1 MRFAG
6 TGICI
11 REQLGGFEVTKV
23 ELKEM
28 TLTDFKGQPEKKVTF
43 GHRTIVSGPNGCG
56 KTTLADAHM
65 WVFCDK
71 DYSLKSNPDIR
82 PDDGRECLPR
92 ADIDLLIDGKPV
104 SVAKFQKRTE
114 SKLKDGKPGKVA
126 LSNKYEINGVPKA
139 ERDFKADLKERG
151 FDFDNFL
158 MLSHMEI
165 FTGLKDADARKI
177 LFSMSDGAGKS
188 DLEIAKKV
196 PDCAELVPLLETY
209 KADEIKAMNSATLK
223 KAEEQL
229 KAVPNQIIGME
240 QSKVDADTA
249 ELELQKNALQEQIS
263 DLEKQIAQSG
273 NEKAGEIKAELAGL
287 RTKLLEIDS
296 KAKADLL
303 EQKSSVCNKVSSLE
317 LDRNIKTSELNRKAS
332 ALEYLRAQKKDLLEK
347 LQNARTQYPKIKDTE
362 WDNTALE
369 CVKSETFKDA
379 DTICPTCG
387 QNLPPEQIEQLK
399 SRFEQKKQERIN
411 QQLKSKEEWEQDKKR
426 KLDEVIQIG
435 NKASADMKEA
445 HKQEENLTSE
455 ISKLTG
461 ELEQIKTSLDAENK
475 NLEAI
480 PKEPDLS
487 GNAEYQQI
495 LASIK
500 EKQQELNSL
509 DDGEGAKK
517 QLSEQLSDKKQ
528 ELAAVNQKIGEANN
542 NVRIDEQIEKLQE
555 NQKQYAQSKADA
567 QMILDEL
574 KSLSMAKNTAL
585 EDAVN
590 QYFDGVK
597 VKLFD
602 TQKNGEVVDACIW
615 YAQDKDGNWKKLV
628 GNANTALMMKGKIA
642 IMDGLQKFYGVSY
655 PIFVDCAAELD
666 NSSLAGIKADA
677 QLIFLKVAEG
687 DMTVTEI

>member
-1 MRFAG
+1 MNKIEVRE
-6 TGICI
+6 I
-11 REQLGGFEVTKV
+11 R
-23 ELKEM
+23 
-28 TLTDFKGQPEKKVTF
+28 LTDFKGQQEKRIEF
-43 GHRTIVSGPNGCG
+43 GHRTVVSGKNGCG
-56 KTTLADAHM
+56 KTTLADAFM

-92 ADIDLLIDGKPV
+92 VDIDLVIDGKPV

-114 SKLKDGKPGKVA
+114 SKPKDGKPGKVA

-165 FTGLKDADARKI
+165 FTDLKDADARKI
-177 LFSMSDGAGKS
+177 LFSMSDGAGKT
-188 DLEIAKKV
+188 DLEIAKTV
-196 PDCAELVPLLETY
+196 PDCTELAPLLETY

-229 KAVPNQIIGME
+229 KAIPNQIIGME
-240 QSKVDADTA
+240 HSKVDADTA
-249 ELELQKNALQEQIS
+249 ELELQKNVLHEQIA
-263 DLEKQIAQSG
+263 DIEKQIAQSG

-287 RTKLLEIDS
+287 STKLLEIVS

-303 EQKSSVCNKVSSLE
+303 EQKSSVCNKVSTLE
-317 LDRNIKTSELNRKAS
+317 LDRNIKTSELNRKTS
-332 ALEYLRAQKKDLLEK
+332 TLESLRAQKKELLEK
-347 LQNARTQYPKIKDTE
+347 LQNARTQYPKIKDAE
-362 WDNTALE
+362 WDSSTLE
-369 CVKSETFKDA
+369 SIESETFKDA

-411 QQLKSKEEWEQDKKR
+411 QQLKAEEEWEQDKKR

-445 HKQEENLTSE
+445 HKQEETLTSE
-455 ISKLTG
+455 ISKLTD
-461 ELEQIKTSLDAENK
+461 ELEQIKTYLDAENK

-480 PKEPDLS
+480 PKEPDFS
-487 GNAEYQQI
+487 ENAEYQQI

-509 DDGEGAKK
+509 DNGEEVKK
-517 QLSEQLSDKKQ
+517 QLSEQLSGKKQ
-528 ELAAVNQKIGEANN
+528 ELAAVNQRIGEANN

-555 NQKQYAQSKADA
+555 SQKQYAQSKADA

-590 QYFDGVK
+590 KYFDGVK

-615 YAQDKDGNWKKLV
+615 YVQDKDGNWKKLI

>member
-1 MRFAG
+1 MKKIEVRE
-6 TGICI
+6 I
-11 REQLGGFEVTKV
+11 R
-23 ELKEM
+23 
-28 TLTDFKGQPEKKVTF
+28 LTDFKGQQEKKVEF
-43 GHRTIVSGPNGCG
+43 GHRAIVSGKNGCG
-56 KTTLADAHM
+56 KTTLADAFM

-92 ADIDLLIDGKPV
+92 VDIDLVIDGKPV

-114 SKLKDGKPGKVA
+114 SKPKDGKPGKVA

-165 FTGLKDADARKI
+165 FTDLKDADARKI

-188 DLEIAKKV
+188 DLEIAKTV
-196 PDCAELVPLLETY
+196 PDCTELAPLLETY

-229 KAVPNQIIGME
+229 KAIPNQIIGME
-240 QSKVDADTA
+240 HSKVDADTA
-249 ELELQKNALQEQIS
+249 ELELQKNVLHEQIA
-263 DLEKQIAQSG
+263 DIEKQIAQSG

-287 RTKLLEIDS
+287 STKLLEIVS

-303 EQKSSVCNKVSSLE
+303 EQKSSVCNKVSTLE
-317 LDRNIKTSELNRKAS
+317 LDRNIKTSELNRKTS
-332 ALEYLRAQKKDLLEK
+332 ALESLRAQKKELLEK
-347 LQNARTQYPKIKDTE
+347 LQNARTQYPKIKDAE
-362 WDNTALE
+362 WDSSTLE
-369 CVKSETFKDA
+369 SIESETFKDA

-387 QNLPPEQIEQLK
+387 QNLPTEQIEQLK

-411 QQLKSKEEWEQDKKR
+411 QQLKAQEEWEQDKKR

-445 HKQEENLTSE
+445 HKQEETLTSE

-480 PKEPDLS
+480 PKEPDFS

-509 DDGEGAKK
+509 DDGEEAKK
-517 QLSEQLSDKKQ
+517 QLSEQLSGKKQ
-528 ELAAVNQKIGEANN
+528 ELAAVNQRIGEANN

-555 NQKQYAQSKADA
+555 SQKQYAQSKADA

-590 QYFDGVK
+590 KYFDGVK

-615 YAQDKDGNWKKLV
+615 YVQDKDGNWKKLI
-628 GNANTALMMKGKIA
+628 GNANTALMMKGKIT

-666 NSSLAGIKADA
+666 NSSLSGIKADA
-677 QLIFLKVAEG
+677 QLILLKVAEG
-687 DMTVTEI
+687 DMTVTKV

>member
-1 MRFAG
+1 MKKIEVRE
-6 TGICI
+6 I
-11 REQLGGFEVTKV
+11 R
-23 ELKEM
+23 
-28 TLTDFKGQPEKKVTF
+28 LTDFKGQSEKKIGF
-43 GHRTIVSGPNGCG
+43 GHRAIVSGKNGCG
-56 KTTLADAHM
+56 KTTLADAFM

-92 ADIDLLIDGKPV
+92 VDVDLVIDGKPV

-114 SKLKDGKPGKVA
+114 SKPKDGKPGKVA

-165 FTGLKDADARKI
+165 FTDLKDADARKI

-188 DLEIAKKV
+188 DLEIAKTV
-196 PDCAELVPLLETY
+196 PDCAELVPFLETY

-229 KAVPNQIIGME
+229 KAIPNQIIGME
-240 QSKVDADTA
+240 QSKVDTDVA
-249 ELELQKNALQEQIS
+249 ELELQKNALQEQLS
-263 DLEKQIAQSG
+263 DLEKQIAQAG

-296 KAKADLL
+296 KAKANLL
-303 EQKSSVCNKVSSLE
+303 EQKSSVCNKVSTLE
-317 LDRNIKTSELNRKAS
+317 LDRNIKTSELNRKTS
-332 ALEYLRAQKKDLLEK
+332 ALESLRAQKKDLLEK

-387 QNLPPEQIEQLK
+387 QNLPAEQIEQLK

-411 QQLKSKEEWEQDKKR
+411 QQLKAKEEWEQDKKR
-426 KLDEVIQIG
+426 KLDEVIQVG

-445 HKQEENLTSE
+445 HKQEETLTSE
-455 ISKLTG
+455 ISKLTD

-487 GNAEYQQI
+487 GNAKYQQI

-509 DDGEGAKK
+509 DDGEEAKK
-517 QLSEQLSDKKQ
+517 QLSEQLSGKKQ
-528 ELAAVNQKIGEANN
+528 ELAAANQKIGEANN

-555 NQKQYAQSKADA
+555 SKKQHAQNKADA

-602 TQKNGEVVDACIW
+602 TQKNGEVVDAFIW
-615 YAQDKDGNWKKLV
+615 YVQDKDGDWKKLI

>member
-1 MRFAG
+1 MRK
-6 TGICI
+6 IEVREI
-11 REQLGGFEVTKV
+11 R
-23 ELKEM
+23 
-28 TLTDFKGQPEKKVTF
+28 LTDFKGQQEKKVEF
-43 GHRTIVSGPNGCG
+43 GHRTIVSGKNGCG

-65 WVFCDK
+65 WEFCDK

-92 ADIDLLIDGKPV
+92 VDSELVIDGKPV

-114 SKLKDGKPGKVA
+114 SKPKDGKPGKIA

-165 FTGLKDADARKI
+165 FTDLKDADARKI
-177 LFSMSDGAGKS
+177 LFSMSDGAGKT
-188 DLEIAKKV
+188 DLEIAKTV

-229 KAVPNQIIGME
+229 KAIPNQIIGME

-263 DLEKQIAQSG
+263 DLEKQIAQAG
-273 NEKAGEIKAELAGL
+273 NEKAGEIKAELSGL
-287 RTKLLEIDS
+287 RTKLLEIGS

-303 EQKSSVCNKVSSLE
+303 EKKSSVCNKVSSLE
-317 LDRNIKTSELNRKAS
+317 LDRNIKTSELNRKTS
-332 ALEYLRAQKKDLLEK
+332 ALESLRVQKKDLLEK
-347 LQNARTQYPKIKDTE
+347 LQNARTQYPKIKNTE
-362 WDNTALE
+362 WDNSTLE
-369 CVKSETFKDA
+369 SIESETFKDA

-411 QQLKSKEEWEQDKKR
+411 QQLKAKEEWEHNKKR
-426 KLDEVIQIG
+426 KLDEVIQVG

-461 ELEQIKTSLDAENK
+461 ELEQIKTYLDAENK

-480 PKEPDLS
+480 PKEPDFS

-509 DDGEGAKK
+509 DNGEEAKK
-517 QLSEQLSDKKQ
+517 QISEQLSDKKQ
-528 ELAAVNQKIGEANN
+528 ELAAVNQRIGEANN

-555 NQKQYAQSKADA
+555 SQKQYAQKKADA

-615 YAQDKDGNWKKLV
+615 YVQDKDGDWKKLI

-677 QLIFLKVAEG
+677 QLIFLKVSEG

>member
-1 MRFAG
+1 MKKIEVRE
-6 TGICI
+6 I
-11 REQLGGFEVTKV
+11 R
-23 ELKEM
+23 
-28 TLTDFKGQPEKKVTF
+28 LTDFKGQSEKKIEF
-43 GHRTIVSGPNGCG
+43 GHRTVVSGKNGCG
-56 KTTLADAHM
+56 KTTLADAFM

-92 ADIDLLIDGKPV
+92 VDIDLVIDGKPV

-114 SKLKDGKPGKVA
+114 SKPKDGKPGKVA

-165 FTGLKDADARKI
+165 FTDLKDADARKI
-177 LFSMSDGAGKS
+177 LFSMSDGAEKS
-188 DLEIAKKV
+188 DLEIAKTV

-229 KAVPNQIIGME
+229 KAIPNQIIGME
-240 QSKVDADTA
+240 QSKVDTDTA

-263 DLEKQIAQSG
+263 DLEKQIAQAG

-317 LDRNIKTSELNRKAS
+317 LDRNIKTSELNRKTS
-332 ALEYLRAQKKDLLEK
+332 ALESLRAKKKNLLEK

-387 QNLPPEQIEQLK
+387 QNLPAEQIEQLK

-411 QQLKSKEEWEQDKKR
+411 QQLKAKEEWEQDKKR
-426 KLDEVIQIG
+426 KLDEVIQVG
-435 NKASADMKEA
+435 NKAYADMKEA
-445 HKQEENLTSE
+445 HKQEETLTSE
-455 ISKLTG
+455 ISKLTD

-500 EKQQELNSL
+500 EKQQKLNSL
-509 DDGEGAKK
+509 DNGEEAKK
-517 QLSEQLSDKKQ
+517 QISEQLSDKKQ

-555 NQKQYAQSKADA
+555 SQKQYAQSKADA

-590 QYFDGVK
+590 QYFDGIK

-615 YAQDKDGNWKKLV
+615 YVQDKDGNWKKLI
-628 GNANTALMMKGKIA
+628 GNANTSLMMKGKIA

>member
-1 MRFAG
+1 MKKIEVRE
-6 TGICI
+6 I
-11 REQLGGFEVTKV
+11 R
-23 ELKEM
+23 
-28 TLTDFKGQPEKKVTF
+28 LTDFKGQSEKKIEF
-43 GHRTIVSGPNGCG
+43 GHRTIVSGKNGCG
-56 KTTLADAHM
+56 KTTLADSFM
-65 WVFCDK
+65 WAFCDK

-92 ADIDLLIDGKPV
+92 VDIDLVIDGKPV
-104 SVAKFQKRTE
+104 SVEKFQKRTE
-114 SKLKDGKPGKVA
+114 SKPKDGKPGKVA

-165 FTGLKDADARKI
+165 FTYLKDADARKI

-188 DLEIAKKV
+188 DLEIAKTV

-229 KAVPNQIIGME
+229 KAIPNQIIGME
-240 QSKVDADTA
+240 QSKVDTDVA

-263 DLEKQIAQSG
+263 DLEKQIAQAG

-296 KAKADLL
+296 KAKSDLL
-303 EQKSSVCNKVSSLE
+303 EKKSSVCNKVSSLE
-317 LDRNIKTSELNRKAS
+317 LDRNIKTSELNRKTS
-332 ALEYLRAQKKDLLEK
+332 ALENLRVQKKELLEK
-347 LQNARTQYPKIKDTE
+347 LQNARTQYPKIKDAE
-362 WDNTALE
+362 WDSSTLE
-369 CVKSETFKDA
+369 SIESETFKDT

-387 QNLPPEQIEQLK
+387 QNLPSEQIEQLK
-399 SRFEQKKQERIN
+399 NRFEQKKQERIN
-411 QQLKSKEEWEQDKKR
+411 QQLKAKEEWEQDKKR
-426 KLDEVIQIG
+426 KLDEVIQFG

-445 HKQEENLTSE
+445 HKQEETLTSE
-455 ISKLTG
+455 ISKLAD
-461 ELEQIKTSLDAENK
+461 ELEQIKNSLDAENK
-475 NLEAI
+475 NLKAI
-480 PKEPDLS
+480 PKEPDFS

-495 LASIK
+495 LTSIK
-500 EKQQELNSL
+500 EKEQELNSL
-509 DDGEGAKK
+509 DDGEEAKK
-517 QLSEQLSDKKQ
+517 QLSEQLSGKKQ
-528 ELAAVNQKIGEANN
+528 ELAAVNQKIGESNN

-555 NQKQYAQSKADA
+555 SQKQYAQNKADA

-585 EDAVN
+585 EDTVN
-590 QYFDGVK
+590 QYFEGVK

-615 YAQDKDGNWKKLV
+615 YVQDKDGNWKKLI
-628 GNANTALMMKGKIA
+628 GNSNTALMMKGKIA

>member
-1 MRFAG
+1 MKK
-6 TGICI
+6 IEI
-11 REQLGGFEVTKV
+11 REIR
-23 ELKEM
+23 
-28 TLTDFKGQPEKKVTF
+28 LTDFKGQQEKKVEF
-43 GHRTIVSGPNGCG
+43 GHRTVVSGKNGCG
-56 KTTLADAHM
+56 KTTLADAFM

-92 ADIDLLIDGKPV
+92 VDIDLVIDGKPV

-114 SKLKDGKPGKVA
+114 SKPKDGKPGKVA

-177 LFSMSDGAGKS
+177 LFSMSDSAGKS
-188 DLEIAKKV
+188 DLEIAKTV

-229 KAVPNQIIGME
+229 KAIPNQIIGME

-263 DLEKQIAQSG
+263 DLETQIAQSG
-273 NEKAGEIKAELAGL
+273 NEKAGEIKVELTGL
-287 RTKLLEIDS
+287 RTRLLEIDS

-317 LDRNIKTSELNRKAS
+317 LDRNIKTSELNRKTS
-332 ALEYLRAQKKDLLEK
+332 TLESLRAQKKELLEK
-347 LQNARTQYPKIKDTE
+347 LQNARTQYPKIKDAE
-362 WDNTALE
+362 WDSSTLE
-369 CVKSETFKDA
+369 SIESETFKDA

-387 QNLPPEQIEQLK
+387 QNLPTEQIEQLK

-411 QQLKSKEEWEQDKKR
+411 QQLKAQEEWEQDKKR

-445 HKQEENLTSE
+445 HKQEETLTSE
-455 ISKLTG
+455 ISKLTD

-480 PKEPDLS
+480 PKEPDLP

-495 LASIK
+495 LISIK
-500 EKQQELNSL
+500 EKEQELNSL
-509 DDGEGAKK
+509 DDGEEAKK
-517 QLSEQLSDKKQ
+517 QLSEQLSGKKQ
-528 ELAAVNQKIGEANN
+528 ELTAVNQKIGEANN
-542 NVRIDEQIEKLQE
+542 NARIDEQIEKLQE
-555 NQKQYAQSKADA
+555 SQKQYAQSKADA

-590 QYFDGVK
+590 KYFDGVK

-615 YAQDKDGNWKKLV
+615 YVQDKDGNWKKLI

-666 NSSLAGIKADA
+666 NSSLAEIKADA

-687 DMTVTEI
+687 DMAVTEI

>member
-1 MRFAG
+1 MKKIEVRE
-6 TGICI
+6 I
-11 REQLGGFEVTKV
+11 R
-23 ELKEM
+23 
-28 TLTDFKGQPEKKVTF
+28 LTDFKGQSEKKIEF
-43 GHRTIVSGPNGCG
+43 GHRAVVSGKNGCG
-56 KTTLADAHM
+56 KTTLADAFM

-92 ADIDLLIDGKPV
+92 VDIDLVINGKPV

-114 SKLKDGKPGKVA
+114 SKPKDGKPGKVA

-139 ERDFKADLKERG
+139 ERDFKSDLKERG

-188 DLEIAKKV
+188 DLEIAKTV

-229 KAVPNQIIGME
+229 KAIPNQIIGME
-240 QSKVDADTA
+240 QAKVDVDVA

-263 DLEKQIAQSG
+263 DLETQIAQAG

-287 RTKLLEIDS
+287 RTKLLEAES
-296 KAKADLL
+296 RAKADSLK
-303 EQKSSVCNKVSSLE
+303 QKSLVCNKISDLE
-317 LDRNIKTSELNRKAS
+317 LDRNIKTSELNKKTS
-332 ALEYLRAQKKDLLEK
+332 ALESLRAQKKELLEK

-362 WDNTALE
+362 WDNTVLE
-369 CVKSETFKDA
+369 SIKSETFKDA

-387 QNLPPEQIEQLK
+387 QSLPPEQIEQLK

-411 QQLKSKEEWEQDKKR
+411 QQLKAKEEWEQGKKR
-426 KLDEVIQIG
+426 KLDEVIEVG

-445 HKQEENLTSE
+445 HKQEETLTSE
-455 ISKLTG
+455 ISKLTD

-480 PKEPDLS
+480 LKEPDFS
-487 GNAEYQQI
+487 KNAEYQQI
-495 LASIK
+495 LVSIK
-500 EKQQELNSL
+500 EKEQELNSL
-509 DDGEGAKK
+509 DDGEEAKK
-517 QLSEQLSDKKQ
+517 QLSEQLSGKKQ

-555 NQKQYAQSKADA
+555 SQKQYAQSKADT

-585 EDAVN
+585 EDTVN
-590 QYFDGVK
+590 KYFDGVK

-615 YAQDKDGNWKKLV
+615 YVQDKDGDWKKLV

-666 NSSLAGIKADA
+666 NSSLAGIKAYA
-677 QLIFLKVAEG
+677 QLIFLKVAEW
-687 DMTVTEI
+687 DMKVAEI

>member
-1 MRFAG
+1 MKKIEVRE
-6 TGICI
+6 I
-11 REQLGGFEVTKV
+11 R
-23 ELKEM
+23 
-28 TLTDFKGQPEKKVTF
+28 LTDFKGQQEKKVEF
-43 GHRTIVSGPNGCG
+43 GHRAIVSGKNGCG
-56 KTTLADAHM
+56 KTTLADAFM

-92 ADIDLLIDGKPV
+92 VDIDLAIDGKPV

-114 SKLKDGKPGKVA
+114 SKPKDGKPGKVA

-165 FTGLKDADARKI
+165 FTDLKDADARKI

-188 DLEIAKKV
+188 DLEIAKTV
-196 PDCAELVPLLETY
+196 PDCAELMPLLETY

-229 KAVPNQIIGME
+229 KAIPNQIIGME
-240 QSKVDADTA
+240 HSKVDADTA

-263 DLEKQIAQSG
+263 DLEKQITQAG

-317 LDRNIKTSELNRKAS
+317 LDRNIKTSELNRKTS
-332 ALEYLRAQKKDLLEK
+332 TLESLRAQKKELLEK
-347 LQNARTQYPKIKDTE
+347 LQNARTQYPKIKDAE
-362 WDNTALE
+362 WDSSTLE
-369 CVKSETFKDA
+369 SIESETFKDA

-387 QNLPPEQIEQLK
+387 QNLPTEQIEQLK

-411 QQLKSKEEWEQDKKR
+411 QQLKAQEEWEQDKKR

-445 HKQEENLTSE
+445 HKQEETLTSE
-455 ISKLTG
+455 ISKLTD

-495 LASIK
+495 LISIK
-500 EKQQELNSL
+500 EKEQELNSL
-509 DDGEGAKK
+509 DDGEEAKK
-517 QLSEQLSDKKQ
+517 QLSEQLSGKKQ
-528 ELAAVNQKIGEANN
+528 ELTAVNQKIGEANN

-555 NQKQYAQSKADA
+555 SQKQYAQSKADA

-574 KSLSMAKNTAL
+574 KALNMAKNTAL

-615 YAQDKDGNWKKLV
+615 YAQDKDGNWKKLI

-666 NSSLAGIKADA
+666 NSSLAGIKADT

-687 DMTVTEI
+687 DMTVTEV

>member
-1 MRFAG
+1 MKKIEVRE
-6 TGICI
+6 I
-11 REQLGGFEVTKV
+11 R
-23 ELKEM
+23 
-28 TLTDFKGQPEKKVTF
+28 LTDFKGQQEKKIEF
-43 GHRTIVSGPNGCG
+43 GHRTVVSGKNGCG
-56 KTTLADAHM
+56 KTTLADAFM
-65 WVFCDK
+65 WMFCDK

-92 ADIDLLIDGKPV
+92 VDINLVIGEKPV

-114 SKLKDGKPGKVA
+114 SKPKDGKQGKVA

-158 MLSHMEI
+158 ILSHMEI
-165 FTGLKDADARKI
+165 FTDLKDADARKI

-188 DLEIAKKV
+188 DLEIAKTV

-229 KAVPNQIIGME
+229 KAIPNQIIGME
-240 QSKVDADTA
+240 QSKVDADVA
-249 ELELQKNALQEQIS
+249 ELELQKNALQEQIY

-273 NEKAGEIKAELAGL
+273 NERSSKLRAELSDLGVQKYSFESKAHEEILTRKTAIKIKINEL
-287 RTKLLEIDS
+287 RTERNL
-296 KAKADLL
+296 
-303 EQKSSVCNKVSSLE
+303 KVA
-317 LDRNIKTSELNRKAS
+317 ELNRETS
-332 ALEYLRAQKKDLLEK
+332 ALVILRAQKKELLEK
-347 LQNARTQYPKIKDTE
+347 LQNAKTQYPKIKDTE
-362 WDNTALE
+362 WDNTTLE
-369 CVKSETFKDA
+369 SIESETFKDT
-379 DTICPTCG
+379 DTICSTCG
-387 QNLPPEQIEQLK
+387 QTLPAEKIEQLK
-399 SRFEQKKQERIN
+399 VNFEQNKQERIN
-411 QQLKSKEEWEQDKKR
+411 QQLKVKEKWEEDKKHR
-426 KLDEVIQIG
+426 LDEVIEAG

-445 HKQEENLTSE
+445 HKQEETLTSE

-475 NLEAI
+475 NLEAV
-480 PKEPDLS
+480 PKEPDFS
-487 GNAEYQQI
+487 ENAEYQRI
-495 LASIK
+495 LASTK

-509 DDGEGAKK
+509 DDGEEAKK
-517 QLSEQLSDKKQ
+517 QLSEQLSGKKQ

-555 NQKQYAQSKADA
+555 SQKQYAQSKADA

-615 YAQDKDGNWKKLV
+615 YVQDKDGNWKKLI

-687 DMTVTEI
+687 DMAVNTL

>member
-1 MRFAG
+1 MKKIEVRE
-6 TGICI
+6 I
-11 REQLGGFEVTKV
+11 R
-23 ELKEM
+23 
-28 TLTDFKGQPEKKVTF
+28 LTDFKGQPEKKIGF
-43 GHRTIVSGPNGCG
+43 GHRTIVSGKNGCG
-56 KTTLADAHM
+56 KTTLADAFM

-92 ADIDLLIDGKPV
+92 VDIDIVIDGKPV

-114 SKLKDGKPGKVA
+114 SKPKDGKPGKVA

-165 FTGLKDADARKI
+165 FTDLKDADARKI

-188 DLEIAKKV
+188 DLEIAKTV

-229 KAVPNQIIGME
+229 KAIPNQIIGME

-263 DLEKQIAQSG
+263 DLETRIAQAG
-273 NEKAGEIKAELAGL
+273 NEKTEEIKAELAGL

-303 EQKSSVCNKVSSLE
+303 EQKSSVCNKVSTLE

-362 WDNTALE
+362 WDNTVLE
-369 CVKSETFKDA
+369 NIESETFNDA
-379 DTICPTCG
+379 EAICPTCG
-387 QNLPPEQIEQLK
+387 QNLPTEQIKQLK

-411 QQLKSKEEWEQDKKR
+411 QQLKAQEEWEQDKKR
-426 KLDEVIQIG
+426 KLDEVIQAG
-435 NKASADMKEA
+435 NKASAGMKEA
-445 HKQEENLTSE
+445 HKQEEALKSE
-455 ISKLTG
+455 ISTLTD

-475 NLEAI
+475 NLGAI
-480 PKEPDLS
+480 PKEPDFS
-487 GNAEYQQI
+487 ENAEYQQI
-495 LASIK
+495 LTTIK
-500 EKQQELNSL
+500 EKEQELNSL
-509 DDGEGAKK
+509 DDGEEAKK
-517 QLSEQLSDKKQ
+517 QFSEQLSGKKH
-528 ELAAVNQKIGEANN
+528 ELAAVNQRIGETNN

-555 NQKQYAQSKADA
+555 SQKQYAQNKADA

-585 EDAVN
+585 EDVVN

-615 YAQDKDGNWKKLV
+615 YVQDKGGDWKKLI

-642 IMDGLQKFYGVSY
+642 IMDGLQEFYGVSY

-666 NSSLAGIKADA
+666 NSSLAGVKADA

>member
-1 MRFAG
+1 MKKIEVRE
-6 TGICI
+6 I
-11 REQLGGFEVTKV
+11 R
-23 ELKEM
+23 
-28 TLTDFKGQPEKKVTF
+28 LTDFKGQQEKKIVF
-43 GHRTIVSGPNGCG
+43 GHRTVVSGKNGCG
-56 KTTLADAHM
+56 KTTLADAFM

-92 ADIDLLIDGKPV
+92 ADNDIEIDRKPV

-114 SKLKDGKPGKVA
+114 SKPKDGKPGKVA

-165 FTGLKDADARKI
+165 FTDLKDADARKI
-177 LFSMSDGAGKS
+177 LFSMSDGAGKT
-188 DLEIAKKV
+188 DLEIAKTV
-196 PDCAELVPLLETY
+196 PDCSELVPLLETY

-229 KAVPNQIIGME
+229 KAIPNQIIGME

-249 ELELQKNALQEQIS
+249 ELELQKNVLQEQIS

-287 RTKLLEIDS
+287 STKLLEICS

-303 EQKSSVCNKVSSLE
+303 EKKSSVCNKVSTLE
-317 LDRNIKTSELNRKAS
+317 LDRNIKTSELNRKTS
-332 ALEYLRAQKKDLLEK
+332 ALETLRAQKKELLEK
-347 LQNARTQYPKIKDTE
+347 LQNARTQYPKIKDTD
-362 WDNTALE
+362 WDNTTLE
-369 CVKSETFKDA
+369 SIESETFKDA

-387 QNLPPEQIEQLK
+387 QNLPTEQIEQLK
-399 SRFEQKKQERIN
+399 NRFEQKKQERVN
-411 QQLKSKEEWEQDKKR
+411 QQLKDKEEWEQEKKR

-445 HKQEENLTSE
+445 HKQEETLTSE
-455 ISKLTG
+455 ISKLTE

-480 PKEPDLS
+480 PKEPDFS
-487 GNAEYQQI
+487 GNAEYQQV

-500 EKQQELNSL
+500 KKKQELNSL
-509 DDGEGAKK
+509 DDGEGTKK
-517 QLSEQLSDKKQ
+517 QLSDQLFGKKQ

-555 NQKQYAQSKADA
+555 SQKQYAQSKADA

-574 KSLSMAKNTAL
+574 KSLSMVKNTAL

-615 YAQDKDGNWKKLV
+615 YVQDKDGNWKKLI

>member
-1 MRFAG
+1 MRK
-6 TGICI
+6 IEVREI
-11 REQLGGFEVTKV
+11 R
-23 ELKEM
+23 
-28 TLTDFKGQPEKKVTF
+28 LTDFKGQQEKKVEF
-43 GHRTIVSGPNGCG
+43 GHRTIVSGKNGCG
-56 KTTLADAHM
+56 KTTLADAFM

-92 ADIDLLIDGKPV
+92 VDVDLVIDGKPV

-114 SKLKDGKPGKVA
+114 SKPKDGKPGKVA

-139 ERDFKADLKERG
+139 ERDFKADLKERR

-165 FTGLKDADARKI
+165 FTDLKDADARKI

-188 DLEIAKKV
+188 DLEIAKTV

-229 KAVPNQIIGME
+229 KAIPNQIIGME
-240 QSKVDADTA
+240 HSKVDADTA

-263 DLEKQIAQSG
+263 DLEKQIVQAG
-273 NEKAGEIKAELAGL
+273 NEKAGEIKAELAEL

-317 LDRNIKTSELNRKAS
+317 LDRNIKTSELNRKTS
-332 ALEYLRAQKKDLLEK
+332 ALESLRAKKKDLLEK

-362 WDNTALE
+362 WDNAALE
-369 CVKSETFKDA
+369 SIESETFKDA

-387 QNLPPEQIEQLK
+387 QNLPTEQIEQLK

-411 QQLKSKEEWEQDKKR
+411 QQLKAQEEWEQDKKR
-426 KLDEVIQIG
+426 KLDEVIQAG
-435 NKASADMKEA
+435 NKASVDMKEA
-445 HKQEENLTSE
+445 HKQEETLTSE
-455 ISKLTG
+455 ISKLTD

-480 PKEPDLS
+480 PKEPDFS

-495 LASIK
+495 LTSIK
-500 EKQQELNSL
+500 EKKQVLNSL
-509 DDGEGAKK
+509 DDGEEVKK
-517 QLSEQLSDKKQ
+517 QLSEQLSGKKQ
-528 ELAAVNQKIGEANN
+528 ELTAVNQKIGEANN

-555 NQKQYAQSKADA
+555 SQKQYAQNKADA

-615 YAQDKDGNWKKLV
+615 YVQDKDGGWKKLV

-687 DMTVTEI
+687 DMTVTEV

>member
-1 MRFAG
+1 MKKIEVRE
-6 TGICI
+6 I
-11 REQLGGFEVTKV
+11 R
-23 ELKEM
+23 
-28 TLTDFKGQPEKKVTF
+28 LTDFKGQSEKKIEF
-43 GHRTIVSGPNGCG
+43 GHRTVVSGKNGCG
-56 KTTLADAHM
+56 KTTLADAFM

-92 ADIDLLIDGKPV
+92 VDIDLVIDGKPV

-114 SKLKDGKPGKVA
+114 SKPKDGKPGKVA

-165 FTGLKDADARKI
+165 FTDLKDADARKI

-188 DLEIAKKV
+188 DLEIAKTV
-196 PDCAELVPLLETY
+196 SDCAELVPLLETY

-229 KAVPNQIIGME
+229 KAIPNQIIGME
-240 QSKVDADTA
+240 HSKVDADVA

-263 DLEKQIAQSG
+263 DIEKQIAQAG
-273 NEKAGEIKAELAGL
+273 NEKAEEIKAELAGL

-303 EQKSSVCNKVSSLE
+303 EQKSSVCNKVSTLE

-347 LQNARTQYPKIKDTE
+347 LQNARTQYPKIKDAE
-362 WDNTALE
+362 WGNTVLE
-369 CVKSETFKDA
+369 SIKSETFNDTE
-379 DTICPTCG
+379 TICPTCG
-387 QNLPPEQIEQLK
+387 QILPPEQIEQLK
-399 SRFEQKKQERIN
+399 GKFEQKKQERIN
-411 QQLKSKEEWEQDKKR
+411 QQLKAKEEWEQDKKR

-435 NKASADMKEA
+435 NKASSDMKEA
-445 HKQEENLTSE
+445 HKQEETLTSE

-495 LASIK
+495 LESIK
-500 EKQQELNSL
+500 EKEQEIDSL
-509 DDGEGAKK
+509 DDSEETKK
-517 QLSEQLSDKKQ
+517 QLSEQLYGKKQ

-542 NVRIDEQIEKLQE
+542 NIRIDEQIEKLQKS
-555 NQKQYAQSKADA
+555 QKQYAQNKADA

-590 QYFDGVK
+590 RYFDGVK

-615 YAQDKDGNWKKLV
+615 YVQDKDGDWKKLI

-642 IMDGLQKFYGVSY
+642 IMDDLQKFYGVSY

-666 NSSLAGIKADA
+666 NNSLAGIKADA
-677 QLIFLKVAEG
+677 QLIFLKVSEG

>member
-1 MRFAG
+1 MKKIEVRE
-6 TGICI
+6 I
-11 REQLGGFEVTKV
+11 R
-23 ELKEM
+23 
-28 TLTDFKGQPEKKVTF
+28 LTDFKGQPEKKIGF
-43 GHRTIVSGPNGCG
+43 GHRTVVSGKNGCG

-65 WVFCDK
+65 WEFCDK

-92 ADIDLLIDGKPV
+92 VDIDLVIDGKPV

-114 SKLKDGKPGKVA
+114 SKPKDGKPGKVA

-165 FTGLKDADARKI
+165 FTDLKDADARKI

-188 DLEIAKKV
+188 DLEIAKTV

-229 KAVPNQIIGME
+229 KAIPNQIIGME
-240 QSKVDADTA
+240 HSKVDADVA

-263 DLEKQIAQSG
+263 DLETQIAQAG
-273 NEKAGEIKAELAGL
+273 NEKAGKIKAELEGL
-287 RTKLLEIDS
+287 RTKLIEIDS
-296 KAKADLL
+296 KAKADLS
-303 EQKSSVCNKVSSLE
+303 EKKSSVCNKVSTLE

-362 WDNTALE
+362 WDNTSLE
-369 CVKSETFKDA
+369 NIESETFKDA
-379 DTICPTCG
+379 ETICPTCG

-411 QQLKSKEEWEQDKKR
+411 QQLKAKEEWEQDKKR
-426 KLDEVIQIG
+426 KLDEVIQAG
-435 NKASADMKEA
+435 NKASAGKKEA
-445 HKQEENLTSE
+445 QKQEETLTSE
-455 ISKLTG
+455 ISKLTD
-461 ELEQIKTSLDAENK
+461 ELEQIIASLNAENK
-475 NLEAI
+475 NMEFI
-480 PKEPDLS
+480 PKEPNFS
-487 GNAEYQQI
+487 ENAEYQQI

-500 EKQQELNSL
+500 EKEQEIDSL
-509 DDGEGAKK
+509 DDGEETKK
-517 QLSEQLSDKKQ
+517 QLSEQLYGKKQ

-542 NVRIDEQIEKLQE
+542 NIRIDEQVEKLQE
-555 NQKQYAQSKADA
+555 SQKRYAQKKADA
-567 QMILDEL
+567 KMIQDEL

-615 YAQDKDGNWKKLV
+615 YVQDKDGNWKKLI

-687 DMTVTEI
+687 DMTVTEV

>member
-1 MRFAG
+1 MKKIEVRE
-6 TGICI
+6 I
-11 REQLGGFEVTKV
+11 R
-23 ELKEM
+23 
-28 TLTDFKGQPEKKVTF
+28 LTDFKGQSEKKIEF
-43 GHRTIVSGPNGCG
+43 GHRTIVSGKNGCG
-56 KTTLADAHM
+56 KTTLADAFM
-65 WVFCDK
+65 WEFCDK

-92 ADIDLLIDGKPV
+92 VDIDIAIDGKPV

-114 SKLKDGKPGKVA
+114 SKPKDGKPGKVA

-165 FTGLKDADARKI
+165 FTELKDADARKI

-188 DLEIAKKV
+188 DLEIAKTV
-196 PDCAELVPLLETY
+196 PGCAELVPLLETY

-229 KAVPNQIIGME
+229 KAIPNQIIGME
-240 QSKVDADTA
+240 HSKVDADTA
-249 ELELQKNALQEQIS
+249 ELELQKNVLHEQIA
-263 DLEKQIAQSG
+263 DIEKQIAQSG

-287 RTKLLEIDS
+287 STKLLEIVS

-303 EQKSSVCNKVSSLE
+303 EQKSSVCNKVSTLE
-317 LDRNIKTSELNRKAS
+317 LDRNIKTSELNRKTS
-332 ALEYLRAQKKDLLEK
+332 TLESLRAQKKELLEK
-347 LQNARTQYPKIKDTE
+347 LQNARTQYQKIKDAE
-362 WDNTALE
+362 WDSSTLE
-369 CVKSETFKDA
+369 SIESETFKDA

-411 QQLKSKEEWEQDKKR
+411 QQLKAEEEWEQDKKR

-445 HKQEENLTSE
+445 HKQEETLTSE
-455 ISKLTG
+455 ISKLTD
-461 ELEQIKTSLDAENK
+461 ELEQIKASLDAENK

-480 PKEPDLS
+480 PKEPDFS
-487 GNAEYQQI
+487 ENAEYQQI

-509 DDGEGAKK
+509 DNGEETKK
-517 QLSEQLSDKKQ
+517 QLSEQLSGKKQ

-542 NVRIDEQIEKLQE
+542 NVRIDEQIDKLQE
-555 NQKQYAQSKADA
+555 SQKQYAQSKADA

-602 TQKNGEVVDACIW
+602 TQKNGEVVDTCIW
-615 YAQDKDGNWKKLV
+615 YVQDKDGDWKKLI

-642 IMDGLQKFYGVSY
+642 IIDGLQKFYGVSY

-666 NSSLAGIKADA
+666 NSSLEGIKADA

>member
-1 MRFAG
+1 MKKIEVRE
-6 TGICI
+6 I
-11 REQLGGFEVTKV
+11 R
-23 ELKEM
+23 
-28 TLTDFKGQPEKKVTF
+28 LTDFKGQSEKKIEF
-43 GHRTIVSGPNGCG
+43 GHRTVVSGKNGCG

-65 WVFCDK
+65 WEFCDK

-92 ADIDLLIDGKPV
+92 VDIDLVIDGKSV

-114 SKLKDGKPGKVA
+114 SKPKDGKPGKVV

-165 FTGLKDADARKI
+165 FTDLKDADARKI

-188 DLEIAKKV
+188 DLEIAKTV

-229 KAVPNQIIGME
+229 KAIPNQIIGME
-240 QSKVDADTA
+240 HSKVDADVA

-263 DLEKQIAQSG
+263 DLETQIAQAG
-273 NEKAGEIKAELAGL
+273 NEKAGKIKAELEGL
-287 RTKLLEIDS
+287 RTKLIEIDS
-296 KAKADLL
+296 KAKADLS
-303 EQKSSVCNKVSSLE
+303 EKKSSVCNKVSTLE

-369 CVKSETFKDA
+369 NIESETFNDA
-379 DTICPTCG
+379 EAICPTCG
-387 QNLPPEQIEQLK
+387 QNLPPDQIEQLK
-399 SRFEQKKQERIN
+399 GKFEQKKQERIN
-411 QQLKSKEEWEQDKKR
+411 QQLKAKEEWEQDKKR
-426 KLDEVIQIG
+426 KLDEVIQAG
-435 NKASADMKEA
+435 NKASAGMKEA
-445 HKQEENLTSE
+445 HKQEETLTSE
-455 ISKLTG
+455 ISKLAG

-480 PKEPDLS
+480 PKEPDFS
-487 GNAEYQQI
+487 ENAEYQQI

-500 EKQQELNSL
+500 EKEQELNSL
-509 DDGEGAKK
+509 DDGEEAKK
-517 QLSEQLSDKKQ
+517 QFSERLSGKKQ

-555 NQKQYAQSKADA
+555 SQKQYAQNKADA

-574 KSLSMAKNTAL
+574 KSLNMAKNTAL
-585 EDAVN
+585 EDSVN

-615 YAQDKDGNWKKLV
+615 YVQDKDGNWKKLI
-628 GNANTALMMKGKIA
+628 GNANTALMMKGKIT

-666 NSSLAGIKADA
+666 NNSLAGIKADA

-687 DMTVTEI
+687 DMTVTEV

>member
-1 MRFAG
+1 MKKIEVRE
-6 TGICI
+6 I
-11 REQLGGFEVTKV
+11 R
-23 ELKEM
+23 
-28 TLTDFKGQPEKKVTF
+28 LTDFKGQQEKRIEF
-43 GHRTIVSGPNGCG
+43 GHRTVVSGKNGCG
-56 KTTLADAHM
+56 KTTLVDAFM
-65 WVFCDK
+65 WAFCDK

-92 ADIDLLIDGKPV
+92 VDIDLVIDGKPV

-114 SKLKDGKPGKVA
+114 SKPKDGKPGKVA
-126 LSNKYEINGVPKA
+126 LSNKYELNGVPKA

-165 FTGLKDADARKI
+165 FTDLKDADARKI

-188 DLEIAKKV
+188 DLEIAKTV

-209 KADEIKAMNSATLK
+209 KADEIKTMNSATLK

-229 KAVPNQIIGME
+229 KAIPNQIIGME
-240 QSKVDADTA
+240 QSKVDTDVA

-263 DLEKQIAQSG
+263 DLEKQITQAG

-317 LDRNIKTSELNRKAS
+317 LDRNIKTSELNRKTS
-332 ALEYLRAQKKDLLEK
+332 TLESLRAQKKELLEK
-347 LQNARTQYPKIKDTE
+347 LQNARTQYPKIKDAE
-362 WDNTALE
+362 WDSSTLE
-369 CVKSETFKDA
+369 SIESETFKDA

-387 QNLPPEQIEQLK
+387 QNLPTEQIEQLK

-411 QQLKSKEEWEQDKKR
+411 QQLKAQEEWEQDKKR

-445 HKQEENLTSE
+445 HKQEETLTSE
-455 ISKLTG
+455 ISKLTD

-495 LASIK
+495 LISIK
-500 EKQQELNSL
+500 EKEQELNSL
-509 DDGEGAKK
+509 DDGEEAKK
-517 QLSEQLSDKKQ
+517 QLSEQLSGKKQ
-528 ELAAVNQKIGEANN
+528 ELTAVNQKIGEANN
-542 NVRIDEQIEKLQE
+542 NARIDEQIEKLQE
-555 NQKQYAQSKADA
+555 SQKQYAQSKADA

-590 QYFDGVK
+590 KYFDGVK

-615 YAQDKDGNWKKLV
+615 YVQDKDGDWKKLI

>member
-1 MRFAG
+1 MKKIEVRE
-6 TGICI
+6 I
-11 REQLGGFEVTKV
+11 R
-23 ELKEM
+23 
-28 TLTDFKGQPEKKVTF
+28 LTDFKGQSEKKIEF
-43 GHRTIVSGPNGCG
+43 GHRTAVSGKNGCG
-56 KTTLADAHM
+56 KTTLADAFM

-92 ADIDLLIDGKPV
+92 VDIDLVIDGKPV

-114 SKLKDGKPGKVA
+114 SKPKDGKPGKVA

-139 ERDFKADLKERG
+139 ERDFKSDLKERG

-165 FTGLKDADARKI
+165 FTDLKDADSRKI

-188 DLEIAKKV
+188 DLEIAKTV

-229 KAVPNQIIGME
+229 KAIPNQIIGME

-249 ELELQKNALQEQIS
+249 ELELQKNALQEKIS
-263 DLEKQIAQSG
+263 DLEKQITQAG
-273 NEKAGEIKAELAGL
+273 NEKVREIKSELAGL

-303 EQKSSVCNKVSSLE
+303 EKKSSVCNKVSSLE
-317 LDRNIKTSELNRKAS
+317 LDMNIKTSELNIKTS
-332 ALEYLRAQKKDLLEK
+332 ALEILRAKKKDLLEK

-362 WDNTALE
+362 WDNTVLE
-369 CVKSETFKDA
+369 SIKSETFKDA

-387 QNLPPEQIEQLK
+387 QNLPHEQIEQLK
-399 SRFEQKKQERIN
+399 NRFEQKKQERIN
-411 QQLKSKEEWEQDKKR
+411 QQLKAKEEWEQEKKR

-445 HKQEENLTSE
+445 HKQEETLTSE
-455 ISKLTG
+455 ISKLTD
-461 ELEQIKTSLDAENK
+461 ELEQIKNSLDTENK

-480 PKEPDLS
+480 PKEPDFS

-495 LASIK
+495 LTSIK
-500 EKQQELNSL
+500 EKEQELNSL
-509 DDGEGAKK
+509 DDGEEAKK
-517 QLSEQLSDKKQ
+517 QLSEQLSGKKQ
-528 ELAAVNQKIGEANN
+528 ELAAVNQKIGESNN

-555 NQKQYAQSKADA
+555 SQKQYAQNKADA

-615 YAQDKDGNWKKLV
+615 YVQDKDGNWKKLI

>member
-1 MRFAG
+1 MKKIEVRE
-6 TGICI
+6 I
-11 REQLGGFEVTKV
+11 R
-23 ELKEM
+23 
-28 TLTDFKGQPEKKVTF
+28 LTDFKGQPEKKIEF
-43 GHRTIVSGPNGCG
+43 GHRTVVSGKNGCG
-56 KTTLADAHM
+56 KTTLADAYM
-65 WVFCDK
+65 WEFCDK

-92 ADIDLLIDGKPV
+92 VDIDLVIDGKPV

-114 SKLKDGKPGKVA
+114 SKPKDGKPGKVA

-165 FTGLKDADARKI
+165 FTDLKDADARKI

-188 DLEIAKKV
+188 DLEIAKTV

-229 KAVPNQIIGME
+229 KAIPNQIIGME
-240 QSKVDADTA
+240 QSKVDTDVA

-263 DLEKQIAQSG
+263 DLEKQIAQAG
-273 NEKAGEIKAELAGL
+273 NEKAEEIKAELAGL

-303 EQKSSVCNKVSSLE
+303 EQKSSVCNKVSTLE
-317 LDRNIKTSELNRKAS
+317 LDRNIKTSELNRKVS

-362 WDNTALE
+362 WDNTVLE
-369 CVKSETFKDA
+369 RIKSEIFKDA

-387 QNLPPEQIEQLK
+387 QNLQTEQIEQLK

-411 QQLKSKEEWEQDKKR
+411 QQLKAQEEWEQDKKR
-426 KLDEVIQIG
+426 KLDEVIQAG
-435 NKASADMKEA
+435 NKASANMKEA
-445 HKQEENLTSE
+445 HKQEETLTSE
-455 ISKLTG
+455 ISKLTD
-461 ELEQIKTSLDAENK
+461 ELEQIKTSLDAENE

-480 PKEPDLS
+480 PKEPDFS
-487 GNAEYQQI
+487 ENAEYQQI

-500 EKQQELNSL
+500 EKEQELNSL
-509 DDGEGAKK
+509 DDGEEAKK
-517 QLSEQLSDKKQ
+517 QFSEQLYGKKQ

-542 NVRIDEQIEKLQE
+542 NIRIDEQIEKLQE
-555 NQKQYAQSKADA
+555 SQKQYAQNKANA

-585 EDAVN
+585 EDVVN

-615 YAQDKDGNWKKLV
+615 YVQDKGGDWKKLI

-642 IMDGLQKFYGVSY
+642 IMDGLQEFYGVSY

-666 NSSLAGIKADA
+666 NSSLAGVKADA

-687 DMTVTEI
+687 DMTVTEV

>member
-1 MRFAG
+1 MKKIEVRE
-6 TGICI
+6 I
-11 REQLGGFEVTKV
+11 R
-23 ELKEM
+23 
-28 TLTDFKGQPEKKVTF
+28 LTDFKGQQEKRIEF
-43 GHRTIVSGPNGCG
+43 GHRTVVSGKNGCG
-56 KTTLADAHM
+56 KTTLADAFM

-82 PDDGRECLPR
+82 PDNDRECLPR
-92 ADIDLLIDGKPV
+92 VDIDLVIDGKPV

-114 SKLKDGKPGKVA
+114 SKPKDGKPGKVA

-165 FTGLKDADARKI
+165 FTDLKDADARKI
-177 LFSMSDGAGKS
+177 LFSMSGGAGKS
-188 DLEIAKKV
+188 DLEIAKTV

-229 KAVPNQIIGME
+229 KAIPNQIIGME
-240 QSKVDADTA
+240 HSKVDADTA

-263 DLEKQIAQSG
+263 DLETQIAQAG

-303 EQKSSVCNKVSSLE
+303 EKKSSVCNKVSTLE
-317 LDRNIKTSELNRKAS
+317 LDRNIKTSELNRKTS
-332 ALEYLRAQKKDLLEK
+332 TLESLRAQKKDLLEK

-362 WDNTALE
+362 WDNTVLE
-369 CVKSETFKDA
+369 SIKSEAFKDA

-387 QNLPPEQIEQLK
+387 HSLPPEQIEQLK

-411 QQLKSKEEWEQDKKR
+411 QQLKAKEEWEQDKKR
-426 KLDEVIQIG
+426 KLDEVIQVG

-445 HKQEENLTSE
+445 HKQEETLTSE
-455 ISKLTG
+455 ISELTD
-461 ELEQIKTSLDAENK
+461 ELEQIKTSLDAESK

-480 PKEPDLS
+480 PKEPDFS
-487 GNAEYQQI
+487 ENAEYQQI
-495 LASIK
+495 LTSIK
-500 EKQQELNSL
+500 EKKQELNSL
-509 DDGEGAKK
+509 DDGEEAKK
-517 QLSEQLSDKKQ
+517 QLSEKLFGKKQ
-528 ELAAVNQKIGEANN
+528 ELEAVNQKIGEANN
-542 NVRIDEQIEKLQE
+542 NVRIDEQIAELE
-555 NQKQYAQSKADA
+555 ASRTEYSQKKADA

-590 QYFDGVK
+590 QYFNGVK

-615 YAQDKDGNWKKLV
+615 YVQDKDGNWKKLI

-666 NSSLAGIKADA
+666 NSSLAGIKADT
-677 QLIFLKVAEG
+677 QLIFLKVSEG
-687 DMTVTEI
+687 EMTVTEI

>member
-1 MRFAG
+1 MKKIEVRE
-6 TGICI
+6 I
-11 REQLGGFEVTKV
+11 R
-23 ELKEM
+23 
-28 TLTDFKGQPEKKVTF
+28 LTDFKGQSEKKIGF
-43 GHRTIVSGPNGCG
+43 GHRAIVSGKNGCG
-56 KTTLADAHM
+56 KTTLADAFM

-92 ADIDLLIDGKPV
+92 VDVDLVIDGKPV

-114 SKLKDGKPGKVA
+114 SKPKDGKPGKVA

-165 FTGLKDADARKI
+165 FTDLKDADARKI

-188 DLEIAKKV
+188 DLEIAKTV

-229 KAVPNQIIGME
+229 KAIPNQIIGME
-240 QSKVDADTA
+240 QSKVDTDVA
-249 ELELQKNALQEQIS
+249 ELELQKNALQEQLS
-263 DLEKQIAQSG
+263 DLEKQIAQAG

-296 KAKADLL
+296 KAKANLL
-303 EQKSSVCNKVSSLE
+303 EQKSSVCNKVSTLE
-317 LDRNIKTSELNRKAS
+317 LDRNIKTSELNRKTS
-332 ALEYLRAQKKDLLEK
+332 ALESLRAQKKDLLEK
-347 LQNARTQYPKIKDTE
+347 LQNARTRYPKIKDTE
-362 WDNTALE
+362 WDNTVLE
-369 CVKSETFKDA
+369 SIKSETFKDA

-411 QQLKSKEEWEQDKKR
+411 QQLKAKEEWEQDKKR
-426 KLDEVIQIG
+426 KIDEVIQVG
-435 NKASADMKEA
+435 NKASVDMKEA
-445 HKQEENLTSE
+445 HKQEETLTSE
-455 ISKLTG
+455 ISKLTD

-480 PKEPDLS
+480 PKEPDFS

-509 DDGEGAKK
+509 DDGEETKK
-517 QLSEQLSDKKQ
+517 QLSEQLSGKKQ
-528 ELAAVNQKIGEANN
+528 ELAVVNQKIGEANN

-555 NQKQYAQSKADA
+555 SQKQYGQSKADA

-585 EDAVN
+585 EDSVN

-615 YAQDKDGNWKKLV
+615 YVQDKDGNWKKLV

-666 NSSLAGIKADA
+666 NSSLSGIKADA
-677 QLIFLKVAEG
+677 QLIFLKVSEG

>member
-1 MRFAG
+1 MKKIEVRE
-6 TGICI
+6 I
-11 REQLGGFEVTKV
+11 R
-23 ELKEM
+23 
-28 TLTDFKGQPEKKVTF
+28 LTDFKGQSEKKIGF
-43 GHRTIVSGPNGCG
+43 GHRAIVSGKNGCG
-56 KTTLADAHM
+56 KTTLADAFM

-92 ADIDLLIDGKPV
+92 VDVDLVIDGKPV

-114 SKLKDGKPGKVA
+114 SKPKDGKPGKVA

-165 FTGLKDADARKI
+165 FTDLKDADARKI

-188 DLEIAKKV
+188 DLEIAKTV

-229 KAVPNQIIGME
+229 KAIPNQIIGME
-240 QSKVDADTA
+240 QSKVDTDVA
-249 ELELQKNALQEQIS
+249 ELELQKNALQEQLS
-263 DLEKQIAQSG
+263 DLEKQIAQAG

-296 KAKADLL
+296 KAKANLL
-303 EQKSSVCNKVSSLE
+303 EQKSSVCNKVSTLE
-317 LDRNIKTSELNRKAS
+317 LDRNIKTSELNRKTS
-332 ALEYLRAQKKDLLEK
+332 ALESLRAQKKDLLEK
-347 LQNARTQYPKIKDTE
+347 LQNARTRYPKIKDTE
-362 WDNTALE
+362 WDNTVLE
-369 CVKSETFKDA
+369 SIKSETFKDA

-411 QQLKSKEEWEQDKKR
+411 QQLKAKEEWEQDKKR
-426 KLDEVIQIG
+426 KIDEVIQVG

-445 HKQEENLTSE
+445 HKQEETLTSE
-455 ISKLTG
+455 ISKLTD

-480 PKEPDLS
+480 PKEPDFS

-509 DDGEGAKK
+509 DDGEETKK
-517 QLSEQLSDKKQ
+517 QLSEQLSGKKQ
-528 ELAAVNQKIGEANN
+528 ELAVVNQKIGEANN

-555 NQKQYAQSKADA
+555 SQKQYGQSKADA

-574 KSLSMAKNTAL
+574 KSLSMAKNTTL
-585 EDAVN
+585 EDSVK

-615 YAQDKDGNWKKLV
+615 YVQDKDGDWKKLI

-642 IMDGLQKFYGVSY
+642 IIDGLQKFYGVSY

-666 NSSLAGIKADA
+666 NSSLEGIKADA

>member
-1 MRFAG
+1 MKKIEVRE
-6 TGICI
+6 I
-11 REQLGGFEVTKV
+11 R
-23 ELKEM
+23 
-28 TLTDFKGQPEKKVTF
+28 LTNFKGQSEKKIEF
-43 GHRTIVSGPNGCG
+43 GHRTIVSGKNGCG
-56 KTTLADAHM
+56 KTTLADAFM

-82 PDDGRECLPR
+82 PDDGRECLQR
-92 ADIDLLIDGKPV
+92 VDIDIAIDGKPV
-104 SVAKFQKRTE
+104 SVSKFQKRTE
-114 SKLKDGKPGKVA
+114 SKPKDGKPGKVA

-165 FTGLKDADARKI
+165 FTDLKDADARKI

-188 DLEIAKKV
+188 DLEIAKTV

-223 KAEEQL
+223 KTEEQL
-229 KAVPNQIIGME
+229 KAIPNQIIGME
-240 QSKVDADTA
+240 QSKVDTDVA

-263 DLEKQIAQSG
+263 DLEKQIAQAG

-303 EQKSSVCNKVSSLE
+303 EKKSSVCNKVSSIE
-317 LDRNIKTSELNRKAS
+317 LDRNIKTSELNIKTS
-332 ALEYLRAQKKDLLEK
+332 ALENLRVHKKELLEK

-362 WDNTALE
+362 WDNTVLE
-369 CVKSETFKDA
+369 SVKSEIFKDA

-399 SRFEQKKQERIN
+399 RRFEQKKQERIN
-411 QQLKSKEEWEQDKKR
+411 QQLKDKEEWEQEKKR

-455 ISKLTG
+455 ISKLED

-475 NLEAI
+475 NMEAI
-480 PKEPDLS
+480 PKEPDFS
-487 GNAEYQQI
+487 ENAEYQKI
-495 LASIK
+495 ITSIK
-500 EKQQELNSL
+500 EKEQELNSL
-509 DDGEGAKK
+509 DDGEEAKK
-517 QLSEQLSDKKQ
+517 QLSEQLSGKKQ
-528 ELAAVNQKIGEANN
+528 ELAVVNQKIGESNN

-555 NQKQYAQSKADA
+555 SQKQYAQSKADA

-574 KSLSMAKNTAL
+574 KSLNMAKNTAL

-615 YAQDKDGNWKKLV
+615 YVQDKDGNWKKLI

-666 NSSLAGIKADA
+666 NSSLEGIKADA

-687 DMTVTEI
+687 EMTVNTL

>member
-1 MRFAG
+1 MKKIEVRE
-6 TGICI
+6 I
-11 REQLGGFEVTKV
+11 R
-23 ELKEM
+23 
-28 TLTDFKGQPEKKVTF
+28 LTDFKGQSEKKIGF
-43 GHRTIVSGPNGCG
+43 GHRAIVSGKNGCG
-56 KTTLADAHM
+56 KTTLADAFM

-92 ADIDLLIDGKPV
+92 VDVDLVIDGKPV

-114 SKLKDGKPGKVA
+114 SKPKDGKPGKVA

-165 FTGLKDADARKI
+165 FTDLKDADARKI

-188 DLEIAKKV
+188 DLEIAKTV

-229 KAVPNQIIGME
+229 KAIPNQIIGME
-240 QSKVDADTA
+240 QSKVDTDVA
-249 ELELQKNALQEQIS
+249 ELELQKNALQEQLS
-263 DLEKQIAQSG
+263 DLEKQIAQAG

-296 KAKADLL
+296 KAKANLL
-303 EQKSSVCNKVSSLE
+303 EQKSSVCNKVSTLE
-317 LDRNIKTSELNRKAS
+317 LDRNIKTSELNRKTS
-332 ALEYLRAQKKDLLEK
+332 ALESLRAQKKDLLEK
-347 LQNARTQYPKIKDTE
+347 LQNARTRYPKIKDTE
-362 WDNTALE
+362 WDNTVLE
-369 CVKSETFKDA
+369 SIKSETFKDA

-411 QQLKSKEEWEQDKKR
+411 QQLKAKEEWEQDKKR
-426 KLDEVIQIG
+426 KIDEVIQVG
-435 NKASADMKEA
+435 NKASVDIKEA
-445 HKQEENLTSE
+445 HKQEETLTSE
-455 ISKLTG
+455 ISKLTD

-480 PKEPDLS
+480 PKEPDFS

-509 DDGEGAKK
+509 DDGEETKK
-517 QLSEQLSDKKQ
+517 QLSEQLSGKKQ
-528 ELAAVNQKIGEANN
+528 ELAVVNQKIGEANN

-555 NQKQYAQSKADA
+555 SQKQYGQSKADA

-585 EDAVN
+585 EDSVN

-615 YAQDKDGNWKKLV
+615 YVQDKDGNWKKLV

-666 NSSLAGIKADA
+666 NSSLSGIKADA
-677 QLIFLKVAEG
+677 QLIFLKVSEG

>member
-1 MRFAG
+1 MKKIEVRE
-6 TGICI
+6 I
-11 REQLGGFEVTKV
+11 R
-23 ELKEM
+23 
-28 TLTDFKGQPEKKVTF
+28 LTDFKGQSEKKIGF
-43 GHRTIVSGPNGCG
+43 GHRTVVSGKNGCG
-56 KTTLADAHM
+56 KTTLADAFM

-71 DYSLKSNPDIR
+71 DHSLKSNPDIR

-92 ADIDLLIDGKPV
+92 VDIDLVIDGKPV

-114 SKLKDGKPGKVA
+114 SKPKDGKPGKVA

-165 FTGLKDADARKI
+165 FTDLKDADARKI

-188 DLEIAKKV
+188 DLEIAKTV
-196 PDCAELVPLLETY
+196 PGCAELVPLLETY
-209 KADEIKAMNSATLK
+209 KADEVKAMNSATLK

-229 KAVPNQIIGME
+229 KAIPNQIIGME

-263 DLEKQIAQSG
+263 DLEKQIAQAG

-303 EQKSSVCNKVSSLE
+303 EQKSSVCNKISALE
-317 LDRNIKTSELNRKAS
+317 LDRNIKTSELNKKTS
-332 ALEYLRAQKKDLLEK
+332 ALVILRAQKKELLEK

-362 WDNTALE
+362 WDNTVLE
-369 CVKSETFKDA
+369 SIESETFKDA

-387 QNLPPEQIEQLK
+387 QSFPPEQIEQLK

-411 QQLKSKEEWEQDKKR
+411 QQLKVQEEWEQDKKR
-426 KLDEVIQIG
+426 KLDEVIQVG

-445 HKQEENLTSE
+445 HKQEETLTSE
-455 ISKLTG
+455 ISKLTD
-461 ELEQIKTSLDAENK
+461 ELEQIKTSLGAENK

-480 PKEPDLS
+480 PKEPDFS

-495 LASIK
+495 LTSIK
-500 EKQQELNSL
+500 EKQQKLNSL
-509 DDGEGAKK
+509 DDGEEAKK
-517 QLSEQLSDKKQ
+517 QLSEQLSGKKQ
-528 ELAAVNQKIGEANN
+528 ELAAANQKIGEANN

-555 NQKQYAQSKADA
+555 SKKQHAQNKADA

-615 YAQDKDGNWKKLV
+615 YVQDKDGDWKKLI

-677 QLIFLKVAEG
+677 QLIFLKVTEG

>member
-1 MRFAG
+1 MKKIEVRE
-6 TGICI
+6 I
-11 REQLGGFEVTKV
+11 R
-23 ELKEM
+23 
-28 TLTDFKGQPEKKVTF
+28 LTDFKGQSEKKIEF
-43 GHRTIVSGPNGCG
+43 GHRTVVSGKNGCG
-56 KTTLADAHM
+56 KTTLADAFM

-92 ADIDLLIDGKPV
+92 VDIDLVIDGKPV

-114 SKLKDGKPGKVA
+114 SKPKDGKPGKVA

-165 FTGLKDADARKI
+165 FTDLKDADARKI
-177 LFSMSDGAGKS
+177 LFSMSDGAGKT
-188 DLEIAKKV
+188 DLEIVKTV

-229 KAVPNQIIGME
+229 KAIPNQIIGME
-240 QSKVDADTA
+240 QAKVDVDVA

-263 DLEKQIAQSG
+263 DLEKQIAQAG

-303 EQKSSVCNKVSSLE
+303 EQKSSVCNKVSTLE

-347 LQNARTQYPKIKDTE
+347 LQNARTQYPKIKDAE
-362 WDNTALE
+362 WDNTVLE
-369 CVKSETFKDA
+369 NIESETFKDTE
-379 DTICPTCG
+379 TICPTCG

-411 QQLKSKEEWEQDKKR
+411 QQLKAKEEWEQDKKR
-426 KLDEVIQIG
+426 KLDEVIQTG
-435 NKASADMKEA
+435 NKASAGMKEA
-445 HKQEENLTSE
+445 HKQEEILTSE
-455 ISKLTG
+455 ISKLTD
-461 ELEQIKTSLDAENK
+461 ELEQIIASLNVENK
-475 NLEAI
+475 NMESI
-480 PKEPDLS
+480 PEKPDFS
-487 GNAEYQQI
+487 ENAEYQQI
-495 LASIK
+495 LTTIK
-500 EKQQELNSL
+500 EKEQELNSL
-509 DDGEGAKK
+509 DDGEEAKK
-517 QLSEQLSDKKQ
+517 QLSEQLSGKKQ
-528 ELAAVNQKIGEANN
+528 ELAAVNQKIGESNN
-542 NVRIDEQIEKLQE
+542 NVRIDEQIGKLE
-555 NQKQYAQSKADA
+555 ASRKEYSQKKADA

-590 QYFDGVK
+590 QYFDEVK

-602 TQKNGEVVDACIW
+602 TQKNGEVVDTCIW
-615 YAQDKDGNWKKLV
+615 YVQDKDGNWKKLI

-655 PIFVDCAAELD
+655 PIFVDCATELD
-666 NSSLAGIKADA
+666 NSSLASIKADA

-687 DMTVTEI
+687 DMTVTEV

>member
-1 MRFAG
+1 MKKIEVRE
-6 TGICI
+6 I
-11 REQLGGFEVTKV
+11 R
-23 ELKEM
+23 
-28 TLTDFKGQPEKKVTF
+28 LTDFKGQSEKKIEF
-43 GHRTIVSGPNGCG
+43 GHRTVVSGKNGCG

-65 WVFCDK
+65 WEFCDA

-92 ADIDLLIDGKPV
+92 VDIDLVIDGKPV

-114 SKLKDGKPGKVA
+114 SKSKDGKLGKVA

-165 FTGLKDADARKI
+165 FTDLKDADARKI

-188 DLEIAKKV
+188 DLEISKTV

-229 KAVPNQIIGME
+229 KAIPNQIIGME
-240 QSKVDADTA
+240 HSKVDADVA

-263 DLEKQIAQSG
+263 DLEKQIAQAG

-303 EQKSSVCNKVSSLE
+303 EQKSSVCNKVSTLE

-347 LQNARTQYPKIKDTE
+347 LQNARTQYPKIKDAE
-362 WDNTALE
+362 WDNTVLE
-369 CVKSETFKDA
+369 SIKSETFN
-379 DTICPTCG
+379 DTEAICPTCG
-387 QNLPPEQIEQLK
+387 RNLPPEQIEQLK
-399 SRFEQKKQERIN
+399 SGFEQMKQERIN
-411 QQLKSKEEWEQDKKR
+411 QQLKVKEEWEQDKKR
-426 KLDEVIQIG
+426 KLDEIIQAG
-435 NKASADMKEA
+435 NKASAGMKEA
-445 HKQEENLTSE
+445 HKQEEALTSE
-455 ISKLTG
+455 ISKLTD

-480 PKEPDLS
+480 PEEPGFS

-500 EKQQELNSL
+500 EKKQELNSL
-509 DDGEGAKK
+509 DDGEEAKK
-517 QLSEQLSDKKQ
+517 QLSEQLYGKKQ
-528 ELAAVNQKIGEANN
+528 ELAAVNQKIGEVNN

-555 NQKQYAQSKADA
+555 SQKQYAQNKADA

-615 YAQDKDGNWKKLV
+615 YVQDKDGNWKKLI

-642 IMDGLQKFYGVSY
+642 IMDGLQKFYGMSY

-687 DMTVTEI
+687 DMTVTEV

>member
-1 MRFAG
+1 MKKIEVRE
-6 TGICI
+6 I
-11 REQLGGFEVTKV
+11 R
-23 ELKEM
+23 
-28 TLTDFKGQPEKKVTF
+28 LTDFKGQQEKKIEF
-43 GHRTIVSGPNGCG
+43 GHRTVVSGKNGCG
-56 KTTLADAHM
+56 KTTLADAFM

-92 ADIDLLIDGKPV
+92 VDIDLEIDGKPV
-104 SVAKFQKRTE
+104 SLAKFQKRTE
-114 SKLKDGKPGKVA
+114 SKPKDGKPGKVA

-165 FTGLKDADARKI
+165 FTDLKDADARKI

-188 DLEIAKKV
+188 DLEIAKTV

-223 KAEEQL
+223 KTEEQL
-229 KAVPNQIIGME
+229 KAIPNQIIGME

-263 DLEKQIAQSG
+263 DLEKQIAQAG

-287 RTKLLEIDS
+287 RTRLLEIDS
-296 KAKADLL
+296 KTKSDLS
-303 EQKSSVCNKVSSLE
+303 EQKSSVCNKVSTLE
-317 LDRNIKTSELNRKAS
+317 LDRNIKTSELNRKTS
-332 ALEYLRAQKKDLLEK
+332 ELESLRTQKKDLLKK
-347 LQNARTQYPKIKDTE
+347 LQDARMQYPKIKDTE

-369 CVKSETFKDA
+369 SIESETFKDT

-399 SRFEQKKQERIN
+399 SRFEQKKQERVN
-411 QQLKSKEEWEQDKKR
+411 QQLKAKEEWEQDKKR
-426 KLDEVIQIG
+426 KLDEVIEAG

-445 HKQEENLTSE
+445 RKQEETLTSE
-455 ISKLTG
+455 ISKLAD

-475 NLEAI
+475 NLEAL
-480 PKEPDLS
+480 PKEPDFS
-487 GNAEYQQI
+487 ENTEYQQI

-509 DDGEGAKK
+509 DDGEEAKK
-517 QLSEQLSDKKQ
+517 QLSEQLKSKKD

-542 NVRIDEQIEKLQE
+542 NVRIDEQIEKLE
-555 NQKQYAQSKADA
+555 ASRKEYSQKKADA

-574 KSLSMAKNTAL
+574 KALSMAKNTAL

-590 QYFDGVK
+590 HYFDGVK

-615 YAQDKDGNWKKLV
+615 YVQDKDGNWKKLI

-687 DMTVTEI
+687 DMTVTEV

>member
-1 MRFAG
+1 MKKIEVRE
-6 TGICI
+6 I
-11 REQLGGFEVTKV
+11 R
-23 ELKEM
+23 
-28 TLTDFKGQPEKKVTF
+28 LTDFKGQQEKKIVF
-43 GHRTIVSGPNGCG
+43 GHRTVVSGKNGCG
-56 KTTLADAHM
+56 KTTLADAFM

-82 PDDGRECLPR
+82 PDDGRECFPR
-92 ADIDLLIDGKPV
+92 VDIDPVIDGKPV

-114 SKLKDGKPGKVA
+114 SKPKDGKPGKVA

-165 FTGLKDADARKI
+165 FTDLKDADARKI

-188 DLEIAKKV
+188 DLEIAKTV
-196 PDCAELVPLLETY
+196 PDCSELVPLLETY
-209 KADEIKAMNSATLK
+209 KTDEIKAMNSATLK

-229 KAVPNQIIGME
+229 KAIPNQIIGME

-263 DLEKQIAQSG
+263 DLEKQIAQAG

-287 RTKLLEIDS
+287 RTRLLEIDS
-296 KAKADLL
+296 KAKSDLL
-303 EQKSSVCNKVSSLE
+303 EQKSSVCNKVSTLE
-317 LDRNIKTSELNRKAS
+317 LDRNIKTSELNRKTS
-332 ALEYLRAQKKDLLEK
+332 ALESLRAQKKELLEK

-362 WDNTALE
+362 WDNTTLE
-369 CVKSETFKDA
+369 SIESETFKDA

-387 QNLPPEQIEQLK
+387 QNLPSEQIEQLK

-411 QQLKSKEEWEQDKKR
+411 QQLKDKEEWEQKKKR
-426 KLDEVIQIG
+426 KLDEVIEAG

-445 HKQEENLTSE
+445 HKQEETLTSE

-480 PKEPDLS
+480 PKEPDFS
-487 GNAEYQQI
+487 GNAKYQQI

-509 DDGEGAKK
+509 DDGEEAKK
-517 QLSEQLSDKKQ
+517 QLLEQLSGKKQ
-528 ELAAVNQKIGEANN
+528 ELVAVNQKIGEANN

-555 NQKQYAQSKADA
+555 SQKQYAQSKADA

-590 QYFDGVK
+590 QYFDGIK

-615 YAQDKDGNWKKLV
+615 YVQDKDGNWKKLI

-687 DMTVTEI
+687 DMTVTEV

>member
-1 MRFAG
+1 MKKIEVRE
-6 TGICI
+6 I
-11 REQLGGFEVTKV
+11 R
-23 ELKEM
+23 
-28 TLTDFKGQPEKKVTF
+28 LTDFKGQSEKKIEF
-43 GHRTIVSGPNGCG
+43 GHRTVVSGKNGCG
-56 KTTLADAHM
+56 KTTLADAFM

-92 ADIDLLIDGKPV
+92 VDIDIVIDGKPV

-114 SKLKDGKPGKVA
+114 SKPKDGKPGKVA

-165 FTGLKDADARKI
+165 FTDLKDADARKI

-188 DLEIAKKV
+188 DLEIAKTV
-196 PDCAELVPLLETY
+196 PDCAELVPFLETY

-229 KAVPNQIIGME
+229 KAIPNQIIGME

-249 ELELQKNALQEQIS
+249 ELELQKNALQEQLS
-263 DLEKQIAQSG
+263 DLEKQITQAG
-273 NEKAGEIKAELAGL
+273 NEKVGEIKAELAGL
-287 RTKLLEIDS
+287 RTRLLEAES
-296 KAKADLL
+296 RAKADSLK
-303 EQKSSVCNKVSSLE
+303 QKSLVCNKIGDLE
-317 LDRNIKTSELNRKAS
+317 LDRNIKTSELNKKTS
-332 ALEYLRAQKKDLLEK
+332 ALERLRVQKKELLEK

-369 CVKSETFKDA
+369 NIESETFKDA

-387 QNLPPEQIEQLK
+387 QSLPPEQIEQLK

-411 QQLKSKEEWEQDKKR
+411 QQLKAQKEWEQDKKR
-426 KLDEVIQIG
+426 KLDEVIQAG
-435 NKASADMKEA
+435 NKASVDMKEA
-445 HKQEENLTSE
+445 HKQEETLTSE
-455 ISKLTG
+455 ISKLTD
-461 ELEQIKTSLDAENK
+461 ELEQIKTYLDAENK

-480 PKEPDLS
+480 PKEPDFS

-495 LASIK
+495 LTSIK
-500 EKQQELNSL
+500 EKEQELNSL
-509 DDGEGAKK
+509 DDGEEAKK
-517 QLSEQLSDKKQ
+517 QLSEQLSGKKQ

-555 NQKQYAQSKADA
+555 SQKQYAQSKADA

-574 KSLSMAKNTAL
+574 KSLSMVKNATL

-590 QYFDGVK
+590 QYFDGIK

-602 TQKNGEVVDACIW
+602 TQKNGEVIDACIW
-615 YAQDKDGNWKKLV
+615 YVQDKDGDWKKLI

-666 NSSLAGIKADA
+666 NSSLTGIKADA

-687 DMTVTEI
+687 DMTVMEI

>member
-1 MRFAG
+1 MKKIEVRE
-6 TGICI
+6 I
-11 REQLGGFEVTKV
+11 R
-23 ELKEM
+23 
-28 TLTDFKGQPEKKVTF
+28 LTDFKGQSEKKIEF
-43 GHRTIVSGPNGCG
+43 GHRTIVSGKNGCG

-65 WVFCDK
+65 WEFCDK

-92 ADIDLLIDGKPV
+92 VDIDLLIGGKPV

-114 SKLKDGKPGKVA
+114 SKPKDRKPGKVA

-165 FTGLKDADARKI
+165 FTDLKDADARKI
-177 LFSMSDGAGKS
+177 LFSMSDGAGKT
-188 DLEIAKKV
+188 DLEIAKTV

-229 KAVPNQIIGME
+229 KAIPNQIIGME

-263 DLEKQIAQSG
+263 DLETQIAQSG
-273 NEKAGEIKAELAGL
+273 NEKAGEIKVELTGL
-287 RTKLLEIDS
+287 RTRLLEAES
-296 KAKADLL
+296 RAKADSLK
-303 EQKSSVCNKVSSLE
+303 QKSLVCNKISALE
-317 LDRNIKTSELNRKAS
+317 LDRNIKTSELNKKTS
-332 ALEYLRAQKKDLLEK
+332 ALEGLRAQKKELLEK
-347 LQNARTQYPKIKDTE
+347 LQNARTQYPKIKDAE
-362 WDNTALE
+362 WDSSTLE
-369 CVKSETFKDA
+369 SIESETFKDA

-387 QNLPPEQIEQLK
+387 QNLPTEQIEQLK

-411 QQLKSKEEWEQDKKR
+411 QQLKAQEEWEQDKKR

-445 HKQEENLTSE
+445 HKQEETLTSE
-455 ISKLTG
+455 ISKLTD

-495 LASIK
+495 LISIK
-500 EKQQELNSL
+500 EKEQELNSL
-509 DDGEGAKK
+509 DDGEEAKK
-517 QLSEQLSDKKQ
+517 QLSEQLSGKKQ
-528 ELAAVNQKIGEANN
+528 ELTAVNQKIGEANN
-542 NVRIDEQIEKLQE
+542 NARIDEQIEKLQE
-555 NQKQYAQSKADA
+555 SQKQYAQSKADA

-590 QYFDGVK
+590 KYFDGVK

-615 YAQDKDGNWKKLV
+615 YVQDKDGNWKKLI

-642 IMDGLQKFYGVSY
+642 IMDGLQKFYGVNY

>member
-1 MRFAG
+1 MKKIEVRE
-6 TGICI
+6 I
-11 REQLGGFEVTKV
+11 R
-23 ELKEM
+23 
-28 TLTDFKGQPEKKVTF
+28 LTDFKGQSEKKIEF
-43 GHRTIVSGPNGCG
+43 GHRTIVSGKNGCG
-56 KTTLADAHM
+56 KTTLADAFM

-92 ADIDLLIDGKPV
+92 VDIDLVIDGKPV

-114 SKLKDGKPGKVA
+114 SKPKDGKPGKVA

-165 FTGLKDADARKI
+165 FTDLKDADAKKI

-188 DLEIAKKV
+188 DLEIAKTV

-209 KADEIKAMNSATLK
+209 KADEIKAMNNATLK

-229 KAVPNQIIGME
+229 KAIPNQIIGME
-240 QSKVDADTA
+240 QSKVDADVA
-249 ELELQKNALQEQIS
+249 ELELQKNVLHEQIA
-263 DLEKQIAQSG
+263 DIEKQIAQSG

-303 EQKSSVCNKVSSLE
+303 EQKSSVCNKISALE
-317 LDRNIKTSELNRKAS
+317 LDRNIKTSELNKKTS
-332 ALEYLRAQKKDLLEK
+332 ALVILRAQKKELLEK

-362 WDNTALE
+362 WDNTVLE
-369 CVKSETFKDA
+369 SIKSETFKDA

-387 QNLPPEQIEQLK
+387 QSLPPEQIEQLK

-411 QQLKSKEEWEQDKKR
+411 QQLKAKEEWEQDKKR
-426 KLDEVIQIG
+426 KLDEVIEVG

-445 HKQEENLTSE
+445 HKQEETLTSE

-480 PKEPDLS
+480 PKEPDFS

-509 DDGEGAKK
+509 DNGEEAKK
-517 QLSEQLSDKKQ
+517 QLSEQLSGKKQ

-555 NQKQYAQSKADA
+555 SQKQYAQSKADA

-574 KSLSMAKNTAL
+574 KSLSMAKNATL

-615 YAQDKDGNWKKLV
+615 YVQDKDGNWKKLI

-666 NSSLAGIKADA
+666 NSSLSGIKADA
-677 QLIFLKVAEG
+677 QLILLKVAEG
-687 DMTVTEI
+687 DMTVTKV

>member
-1 MRFAG
+1 MKKIEVRE
-6 TGICI
+6 I
-11 REQLGGFEVTKV
+11 R
-23 ELKEM
+23 
-28 TLTDFKGQPEKKVTF
+28 LTDFKGQSEKKIEF
-43 GHRTIVSGPNGCG
+43 GHRAIVSGKNGCG
-56 KTTLADAHM
+56 KTTLADAFM

-92 ADIDLLIDGKPV
+92 VDIDLVIDGKPV

-114 SKLKDGKPGKVA
+114 SKPKDGKPGKVA
-126 LSNKYEINGVPKA
+126 LLNKYEINGVPKA

-165 FTGLKDADARKI
+165 FTDLKDADARKI

-188 DLEIAKKV
+188 DLEIAKTV
-196 PDCAELVPLLETY
+196 PDCTELAPLLETY

-229 KAVPNQIIGME
+229 KAIPNQIIGME
-240 QSKVDADTA
+240 HSKVDADTA
-249 ELELQKNALQEQIS
+249 ELELQKNVLHEQIA
-263 DLEKQIAQSG
+263 DIEKQIAQSG

-287 RTKLLEIDS
+287 STKLLEIVS

-303 EQKSSVCNKVSSLE
+303 EQKSSVCNKVSTLE
-317 LDRNIKTSELNRKAS
+317 LDRNIKTSELNRKTS
-332 ALEYLRAQKKDLLEK
+332 ALESLRAQKKELLEK
-347 LQNARTQYPKIKDTE
+347 LQNARTQYPKIKDAE
-362 WDNTALE
+362 WDSSTLE
-369 CVKSETFKDA
+369 SIESETFKDA

-387 QNLPPEQIEQLK
+387 QNLPTEQIEQLK

-411 QQLKSKEEWEQDKKR
+411 QQLKAQEEWEQDKKR

-445 HKQEENLTSE
+445 HKQEETLTSE
-455 ISKLTG
+455 ISKLTD

-495 LASIK
+495 LISIK
-500 EKQQELNSL
+500 EKEQELNSL
-509 DDGEGAKK
+509 DDGEEAKK
-517 QLSEQLSDKKQ
+517 QLSEQLSGKKQ
-528 ELAAVNQKIGEANN
+528 ELTAVNQKIGEANN
-542 NVRIDEQIEKLQE
+542 NARIDEQIEKLQE
-555 NQKQYAQSKADA
+555 SQKQYAQSKADA

-574 KSLSMAKNTAL
+574 KSLSMAKNTVL

-590 QYFDGVK
+590 KYFDGVK

-615 YAQDKDGNWKKLV
+615 YVQDKDGNWKKLI
-628 GNANTALMMKGKIA
+628 GNANTALMMKGKIT

-666 NSSLAGIKADA
+666 NSSLSGIKADA
-677 QLIFLKVAEG
+677 QLILLKVAEG
-687 DMTVTEI
+687 DMTVTKV

>member
-1 MRFAG
+1 MKKIEVRE
-6 TGICI
+6 I
-11 REQLGGFEVTKV
+11 R
-23 ELKEM
+23 
-28 TLTDFKGQPEKKVTF
+28 LTDFKGQSEKKIEF
-43 GHRTIVSGPNGCG
+43 GHRTVVSGKNGCG
-56 KTTLADAHM
+56 KTTLADAFM

-71 DYSLKSNPDIR
+71 DYSLKNNPDIR
-82 PDDGRECLPR
+82 PDDGKECLPR
-92 ADIDLLIDGKPV
+92 ADIELVIDGKPV

-114 SKLKDGKPGKVA
+114 SKSKDGKPGKVA
-126 LSNKYEINGVPKA
+126 LSNKYEINNVPKA

-151 FDFDNFL
+151 FDFNNFL

-165 FTGLKDADARKI
+165 FTGFKDADARKI
-177 LFSMSDGAGKS
+177 LFVMSDGAGKL
-188 DLEIAKKV
+188 DLEIAKTV
-196 PDCAELVPLLETY
+196 PDYAELVPLLETY
-209 KADEIKAMNSATLK
+209 KADEIKAMNGSILK

-229 KAVPNQIIGME
+229 EAIPNQIKGME
-240 QSKVDADTA
+240 QAKVDVDVA

-263 DLEKQIAQSG
+263 DLEKQIAQAG

-287 RTKLLEIDS
+287 RNKLLEIDS

-303 EQKSSVCNKVSSLE
+303 EQKSSVCNKVSTLE

-347 LQNARTQYPKIKDTE
+347 LQNARTQYPKIKDAE
-362 WDNTALE
+362 WGNTVLE
-369 CVKSETFKDA
+369 SIKSETFNDTE
-379 DTICPTCG
+379 TICPTCG
-387 QNLPPEQIEQLK
+387 QILPPEQIEQLK
-399 SRFEQKKQERIN
+399 GKFEQKKQERIN
-411 QQLKSKEEWEQDKKR
+411 QQLKAKEEWEQDKKR

-435 NKASADMKEA
+435 NKASSDMKEA
-445 HKQEENLTSE
+445 HKQEETLTSE

-495 LASIK
+495 LESIK
-500 EKQQELNSL
+500 EKEQEIDSL
-509 DDGEGAKK
+509 DDSEETKK
-517 QLSEQLSDKKQ
+517 QLSEQLYGKKQ

-542 NVRIDEQIEKLQE
+542 NIRIDEQIEKLQKS
-555 NQKQYAQSKADA
+555 QKQYAQNKADA

-590 QYFDGVK
+590 RYFDGVK

-615 YAQDKDGNWKKLV
+615 YVQDKDGDWKKLI

-666 NSSLAGIKADA
+666 NNSLAGIKADA
-677 QLIFLKVAEG
+677 QLIFLKVSEG

>member
-1 MRFAG
+1 MRK
-6 TGICI
+6 IEVREI
-11 REQLGGFEVTKV
+11 R
-23 ELKEM
+23 
-28 TLTDFKGQPEKKVTF
+28 LTDFKGQQEKKVEF
-43 GHRTIVSGPNGCG
+43 GHRTIVSGKNGCG

-65 WVFCDK
+65 WEFCDK

-92 ADIDLLIDGKPV
+92 VDSELVIDGKPV

-114 SKLKDGKPGKVA
+114 SKPKDGKPGKVA

-165 FTGLKDADARKI
+165 FTDLKDADARKI
-177 LFSMSDGAGKS
+177 LFSMSDGAGKT
-188 DLEIAKKV
+188 DLEIAKTV

-229 KAVPNQIIGME
+229 KAIPNQIIGME

-263 DLEKQIAQSG
+263 DLETQIAQSG
-273 NEKAGEIKAELAGL
+273 NEKAGEIKVELTGL
-287 RTKLLEIDS
+287 RTRLLEAES
-296 KAKADLL
+296 RAKADSLK
-303 EQKSSVCNKVSSLE
+303 QKSLVCNKISALE
-317 LDRNIKTSELNRKAS
+317 LDRNIKTSELNKKTS
-332 ALEYLRAQKKDLLEK
+332 ALESLRAQKKELLEK
-347 LQNARTQYPKIKDTE
+347 LQSARTQYPKIKEME
-362 WDNTALE
+362 WDNTALDNIE
-369 CVKSETFKDA
+369 SETFKDA
-379 DTICPTCG
+379 ETICPTCG

-399 SRFEQKKQERIN
+399 RRFEQKKQERIN
-411 QQLKSKEEWEQDKKR
+411 QQLKAQEEWERDKKR
-426 KLDEVIQIG
+426 KLDEVIQVG

-445 HKQEENLTSE
+445 HKQEEALTSE
-455 ISKLTG
+455 ISKLTD

-480 PKEPDLS
+480 LKEPGLS

-500 EKQQELNSL
+500 EKEQELNSL
-509 DDGEGAKK
+509 DDGEEAKK
-517 QLSEQLSDKKQ
+517 QLSEQLSGKKQ
-528 ELAAVNQKIGEANN
+528 ELAAVNQRIGESNN

-555 NQKQYAQSKADA
+555 SQKQYAQSKADA

-585 EDAVN
+585 EDTVN

-615 YAQDKDGNWKKLV
+615 YVQDKDGNWKKLI

-666 NSSLAGIKADA
+666 NSSLAGINADA